1 MRSGGGEKWQRPAF
15 VDIERGRFLYS
26 GTFFDLMEEHR
37 DYDFKALA
45 RLRGHVQQ
53 GPERQGSLFYLKTPK
68 QPDPMGCG
76 ACVLI
81 MIELMASE
89 GVVVFYL
96 VNRQREDQ
104 RAGSPLSERRAA
116 SALREPSTLAVK

>member
-1 MRSGGGEKWQRPAF
+1 MYTGP
-15 VDIERGRFLYS
+15 
-26 GTFFDLMEEHR
+26 FFDFIEGQR
-37 DYDFKALA
+37 DCDLTALA
-45 RLRGHVQQ
+45 KLCEHVQQ
-53 GPERQGSLFYLKTPK
+53 ELERQGPFCDASSWDLLYLKTPK

-104 RAGSPLSERRAA
+104 RAGSPLSGRRAA